1 MKEQNSHEKVRKCA
15 AVRLAFAPFPRLART
30 WTDNQGHTVVGEFDR
45 VVKGRVLINIGD
57 RTIQV
62 PFGHLITEDQDFVRE
77 QLKAHGLQD
86 QVAAKKKTADADAT
100 TEDKSAARESSA
112 KETTTDAQTK
122 LGPTRTWTDVLGRT
136 MQARFLGMD
145 SGNVRLQINGKN
157 TSYPFDKFSP
167 ADQQYVRGEMVARG
181 EGDKVPAAANVQPAP
196 AKPPPVMPRGGPAN
210 APWNTDPAVPH
221 FMFPTFTPPAEAAPA
236 QPPPEQPAPVEP
248 SPEQASPDQPAP
260 VIRHRPRG
268 SIRRR
273 LCLQPCRISANNLPN
288 NQPQFQQVV
297 VKKCSACGREVPSNL
312 TAGDSCPDRGVYFEH
327 DDSGGQGG

>member
-1 MKEQNSHEKVRKCA
+1 MRKC
-15 AVRLAFAPFPRLART
+15 VNVLLCVLAFAPFPACRT

-157 TSYPFDKFSP
+157 TSYPFDKFIP

-196 AKPPPVMPRGGPAN
+196 ARVAAARHAPRRPGECALEHRSGRA
-210 APWNTDPAVPH
+210 AFHVSH
-221 FMFPTFTPPAEAAPA
+221 FHAARGSGTA
-236 QPPPEQPAPVEP
+236 QPPPGAACRRWSRRRSRRRRR
-248 SPEQASPDQPAP
+248 SPRRSC
-260 VIRHRPRG
+260 HRPRG

-273 LCLQPCRISANNLPN
+273 LCLQPCRIS
-288 NQPQFQQVV
+288 
-297 VKKCSACGREVPSNL
+297 GR
-312 TAGDSCPDRGVYFEH
+312 TCPTINHNFSR
-327 DDSGGQGG
+327 SW